1 MMCELE
7 FKSYDEIEI
16 LEVVAKGKLNLE
28 YAIEISS
35 KSREKAH
42 KLGFQLLMDLSK
54 VELDAGIIQVMEFFD
69 PGKNKKLNI
78 KHKYV
83 IAALFV
89 EASKLYYWKFWE
101 TVASN
106 NGLNSKIFVDK
117 KKAFNWL
124 QNKAEEKQK

>member
-1 MMCELE
+1 MYELE
-7 FKSYDEIEI
+7 FKSHDKIEI
-16 LEVVAKGKLNLE
+16 LEVAVTGKLNLE

-42 KLGFQLLMDLSK
+42 NLGYQLLKDLSK
-54 VELDAGIIQVMEFFD
+54 VELDAGVLQVMEFFD
-69 PGKNKKLNI
+69 PKKNEKLNI
-78 KHKYV
+78 KHKSV

-89 EASKLYYWKFWE
+89 EGSKLDYWKFWE

-106 NGLNSKIFVDK
+106 NGLVSKIFVDK
-117 KKAFNWL
+117 EKAFKWL